1 MAKAT
6 LIDVL
11 ASRKYMKQTEEVD
24 GFAIDMIK
32 LVHANILET
41 FTLTSMLQNREMGQK
56 FVISC

>member
-1 MAKAT
+1 
-6 LIDVL
+6 
-11 ASRKYMKQTEEVD
+11 MKQTEEVD